1 VYALKQRLTIP
12 ASRRVEL
19 ELPPDTPEGP
29 AEVIV
34 LCQKAPNPGKPH
46 DPAKALQALQD
57 LQDAFSDMT
66 DEEKDAFEKAM
77 LDARATDRFRRDDP
91 R

>member
-1 VYALKQRLTIP
+1 MYALKQRLTIP

-19 ELPPDTPEGP
+19 ELPADTPEGP

-34 LCQKAPNPGKPH
+34 LCQQPGPSEPH
-46 DPAKALQALQD
+46 DPEQALKELQA

-77 LDARATDRFRRDDP
+77 LDARASDRFRRDDP

>member
-1 VYALKQRLTIP
+1 MYALKQRLTIP
-12 ASRRVEL
+12 ASRHVML

-34 LCQKAPNPGKPH
+34 LCQKQPESGKTQ
-46 DPAKALQALQD
+46 DPVQALKD

-77 LDARATDRFRRDDP
+77 LDARANERFRRDDP

>member
-19 ELPPDTPEGP
+19 ELPADTPEGP

-34 LCQKAPNPGKPH
+34 LCQRQPEPSKPQ
-46 DPAKALQALQD
+46 DPVQALKD

-66 DEEKDAFEKAM
+66 PEEWEAFDKAVN
-77 LDARATDRFRRDDP
+77 DARKTDQFRRGG
-91 R
+91 